1 MPSLFV
7 VLFIVSLLPMTLA
20 VVGGYLRLKQFGK
33 FDNNHP
39 RQQQAQL
46 TGLAARVYGAQQN
59 AWEALVFYAVACMLA
74 FFSSIDLYSLSY
86 AAILFLCCR
95 LLHPIFYML
104 NQATFRSM
112 VFFVGWLANLYI
124 IVRSFL
130 AISI

>member
-39 RQQQAQL
+39 RQQQAHL

>member
-1 MPSLFV
+1 MTSLVV

-20 VVGGYLRLKQFGK
+20 VIGGYLRLKQFGK

-86 AAILFLCCR
+86 AAILFLLCR

-104 NQATFRSM
+104 NQATFRSL

-124 IVRSFL
+124 IVKSFL

>member
-20 VVGGYLRLKQFGK
+20 VIGG
-33 FDNNHP
+33 
-39 RQQQAQL
+39 
-46 TGLAARVYGAQQN
+46 
-59 AWEALVFYAVACMLA
+59 
-74 FFSSIDLYSLSY
+74 Y
-86 AAILFLCCR
+86 AAILFLLCR

-104 NQATFRSM
+104 NQATFRSL

-124 IVRSFL
+124 IVKSFL